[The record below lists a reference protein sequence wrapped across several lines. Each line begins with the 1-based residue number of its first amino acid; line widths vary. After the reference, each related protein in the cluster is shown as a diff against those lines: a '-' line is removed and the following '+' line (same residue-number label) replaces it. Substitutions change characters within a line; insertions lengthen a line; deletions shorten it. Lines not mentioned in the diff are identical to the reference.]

1 MKTEPLP
8 GSLAT
13 VTSPPI
19 MRALAGPQSRG
30 LNAPFHPFHRFDPV
44 GFAPSRRGSTLE
56 VSPQHAAERGLQR
69 RSCACSSASALS
81 RKAPPPEKITF
92 AADTSVTTAE
102 PAIAVAR
109 DQVID
114 RVADHPWD
122 EVEDPCPLP
131 ARKLA
136 RNAQRGFGFYIGRA
150 FRRDETPS
158 IDRPIAGERLTQK
171 SEKAA
176 QSP

>member
-1 MKTEPLP
+1 VKTEPLP

-92 AADTSVTTAE
+92 AAAE
-102 PAIAVAR
+102 VLLSAPDITVVLVAR
-109 DQVID
+109 SRPAELPHPTR
-114 RVADHPWD
+114 RVGA
-122 EVEDPCPLP
+122 
-131 ARKLA
+131 
-136 RNAQRGFGFYIGRA
+136 
-150 FRRDETPS
+150 
-158 IDRPIAGERLTQK
+158 LTW
-171 SEKAA
+171 S
-176 QSP
+176 